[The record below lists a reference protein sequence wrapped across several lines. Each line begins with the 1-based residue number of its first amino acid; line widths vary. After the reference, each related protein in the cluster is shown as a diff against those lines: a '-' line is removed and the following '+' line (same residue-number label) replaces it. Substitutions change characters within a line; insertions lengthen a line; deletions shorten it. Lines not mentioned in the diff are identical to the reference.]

1 MLIKKR
7 MAIKNWTVTVESTKS
22 VTAREIYLHDAHH
35 ANHKNTEKIIDVH
48 GSKDTMISINRN
60 CESYNLTNALKRKGG
75 RPATPAL
82 EFVFTLPKGD
92 QFRPSLEQWRKMI
105 GPVIGAM
112 YRSAGYKGDGKALNN
127 MVRAVVHQQDNNA
140 IKGTGDHIHVVCG
153 KFTPDGQYL
162 RDLQKKGV
170 LNVAKQRFN
179 KAVYDTLGIDH
190 KTYVAEKKYQ
200 GVAKKRA
207 PQWKVKAARIN
218 DLLKKK
224 KEQTLADARRNED
237 ERQRLDELKS
247 DLFVKEVQI
256 NAISEENERT
266 ERFLRTFIENYEK
279 VYEYHKNQRFSR
291 VNSTANRLEKAV
303 SSNQHIQMSQE
314 NADLVNNMINDV
326 NQQFNQSIPTFR
338 PKMR

>member
-1 MLIKKR
+1 MLNKKS

-22 VTAREIYLHDAHH
+22 VTAREIYLHDTHH
-35 ANHKNTEKIIDVH
+35 ANHKHTEKIIDVV

-60 CESYNLTNALKRKGG
+60 CVSYNLTNALKRRGG
-75 RPATPAL
+75 RPASPAL

-92 QFRPSLEQWRKMI
+92 QFRPTQEQWKDMI
-105 GPVIGAM
+105 VPVLVDM
-112 YRSAGYKGDGKALNN
+112 YRSAGYKGDIRGLVG
-127 MVRAVVHQQDNNA
+127 MVRAVVHQQANNGA
-140 IKGTGDHIHVVCG
+140 RGTGDHIHVVCG
-153 KFTPDGQYL
+153 KFTHDGQYL
-162 RDLQKKGV
+162 RDLQRKSV

-190 KTYVAEKKYQ
+190 NTYVAEKKYK
-200 GVAKKRA
+200 GTAKKRA

-237 ERQRLDELKS
+237 EQRRLDELKS
-247 DLFVKEVQI
+247 DLFVKEIQI

-279 VYEYHKNQRFSR
+279 VYEYHKNQRLSR